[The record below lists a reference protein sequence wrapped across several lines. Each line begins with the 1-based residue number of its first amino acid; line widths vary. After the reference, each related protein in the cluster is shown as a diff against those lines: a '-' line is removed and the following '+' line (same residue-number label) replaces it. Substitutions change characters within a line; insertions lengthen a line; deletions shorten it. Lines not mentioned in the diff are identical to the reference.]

1 MLLKWLFLII
11 LAWYIYRAAGN
22 LIAAARGDQP
32 PINGPRQG
40 TGTGAR
46 PGPGFGRPGFDPRGQ
61 HVPDDDDGPPL
72 KVVKK
77 RSAGQGPHHRP
88 VEKDVE
94 DARFTDL

>member
-22 LIAAARGDQP
+22 LIAAARGEQP
-32 PINGPRQG
+32 PINGPQQG
-40 TGTGAR
+40 SRPGSR
-46 PGPGFGRPGFDPRGQ
+46 PGPGFGRPGFDPRSQ
-61 HVPDDDDGPPL
+61 HAPYDDGPPL

-77 RSAGQGPHHRP
+77 RSADQGKHHRP
-88 VEKDVE
+88 AEEDVE